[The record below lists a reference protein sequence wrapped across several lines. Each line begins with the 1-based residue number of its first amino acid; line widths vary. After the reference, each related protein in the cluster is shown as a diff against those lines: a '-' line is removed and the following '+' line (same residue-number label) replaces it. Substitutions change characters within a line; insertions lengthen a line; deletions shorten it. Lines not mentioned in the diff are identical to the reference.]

1 MEIKKS
7 SKADLEGGK
16 SLCFL
21 MGVIVGL
28 AVLFV
33 GFEWGT
39 SELRIST
46 SEGITDIFMEEE
58 IEMTTQEEDIPP
70 PPPPPPVEQQQEQ
83 VVAEVLSIVED
94 TADVGQQILM
104 STEDTQREAQVQTYV
119 PPAAISVSAA
129 AIEEEEAQ
137 QIFVIVEKQ
146 PEFPGGS
153 AAMMSFLSNNIKYP
167 VVAQENGIFGRV
179 TCSFVVNIDGSIVD
193 IEVIRGVDPSLDKEA
208 MRVISTM
215 PRWTP
220 GEQRGRPVRVRFTL
234 PVQFRLNQ

>member
-16 SLCFL
+16 TLCFL
-21 MGVIVGL
+21 MGAIVGL

-39 SELRIST
+39 KELKIST
-46 SEGITDIFMEEE
+46 TEGIADILVEDE
-58 IEMTTQEEDIPP
+58 IVMTTQEEDIPP
-70 PPPPPPVEQQQEQ
+70 PPPPPPAQQQEQ

-94 TADVGQQILM
+94 TADVGQQIMM
-104 STEDTQREAQVQTYV
+104 STEDTQNAAQTQTYV
-119 PPAAISVSAA
+119 APAAVAVA
-129 AIEEEEAQ
+129 TVIEEEEAQ

-146 PEFPGGS
+146 PECPGGLG
-153 AAMMSFLSNNIKYP
+153 AMNSFLSTNIKYP

-215 PRWTP
+215 PKWTP

>member
-16 SLCFL
+16 TLCFL
-21 MGVIVGL
+21 MGAVIGL

-39 SELRIST
+39 TELRIST
-46 SEGITDIFMEEE
+46 SEGIADIFIEDQ
-58 IEMTTQEEDIPP
+58 IEMTTQEEEVPP
-70 PPPPPPVEQQQEQ
+70 PPPPPAPPQQE
-83 VVAEVLSIVED
+83 VVAEVLQIVED
-94 TADVGQQILM
+94 NVDVGQQILM
-104 STEDTQREAQVQTYV
+104 STEDSQREAQTQTYV
-119 PPAAISVSAA
+119 APAAIAVTAA
-129 AIEEEEAQ
+129 VEEEEEEQ
-137 QIFVIVEKQ
+137 KIFVIVEKQ
-146 PEFPGGS
+146 PEFPGGMT
-153 AAMMSFLSNNIKYP
+153 AMNAFLSSNIKYP

-179 TCSFVVNIDGSIVD
+179 TCSFVVNVDGSIVD

>member
-16 SLCFL
+16 TLCFL
-21 MGVIVGL
+21 MGAIVGL

-39 SELRIST
+39 TELRIST
-46 SEGITDIFMEEE
+46 SEGIADIFMEEE

-70 PPPPPPVEQQQEQ
+70 PPPPPPVQEQEQ
-83 VVAEVLSIVED
+83 VVAEFLQIVED
-94 TADVGQQILM
+94 NVDVGDQILM
-104 STEDTQREAQVQTYV
+104 STEDSQREAQTQTYV
-119 PPAAISVSAA
+119 APAAIAVTAV
-129 AIEEEEAQ
+129 EEEEEEQ
-137 QIFVIVEKQ
+137 KIFVIVEKDPQ
-146 PEFPGGS
+146 FPGGM
-153 AAMMSFLSNNIKYP
+153 AAMMAFLNSNIKYP

-179 TCSFVVNIDGSIVD
+179 TLSFVVNVDGSIVD
-193 IEVIRGVDPSLDKEA
+193 IEVVRGVDPSLDKEA
-208 MRVISTM
+208 MRVVGTM
-215 PRWTP
+215 PRWSP